1 MYSATVPNLLR
12 PDNEK
17 GAGDNSNDEGEDSQE
32 FQSEKSGS
40 NKFDKLDKEML
51 DPSPITPRT
60 NIQGEVESIMTNI
73 QGGDESIMTNIQGGE
88 EVIGDPYF
96 EGLEQNIE

>member
-1 MYSATVPNLLR
+1 
-12 PDNEK
+12 
-17 GAGDNSNDEGEDSQE
+17 
-32 FQSEKSGS
+32 
-40 NKFDKLDKEML
+40 ML